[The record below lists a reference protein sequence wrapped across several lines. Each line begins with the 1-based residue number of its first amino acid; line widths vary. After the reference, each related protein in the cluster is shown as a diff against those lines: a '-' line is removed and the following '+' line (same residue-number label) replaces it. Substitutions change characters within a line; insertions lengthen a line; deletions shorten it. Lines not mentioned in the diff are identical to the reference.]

1 MKAGMVLG
9 AVIAG
14 LLIVSQS
21 ELAGPASAAEPSKVG
36 MIQQRTIIEKTKAGK
51 RAMDSLKEFQGS
63 RQRII
68 AADDEE
74 LKKLEDTLKSQ
85 ENGLSEAAKQE
96 KQEQFRVKF
105 ENYQRRIQDF
115 NREIQQK
122 QKEVADD
129 FQKKVDEAVQA
140 VAEKGGFTAV
150 IDEGGAAT
158 IQVVLYAHPSVNLT
172 DQVVKEF
179 NRRNK

>member
-1 MKAGMVLG
+1 MKAGMVFG
-9 AVIAG
+9 AVAMG
-14 LLIVSQS
+14 LLVWFQ
-21 ELAGPASAAEPSKVG
+21 AGSASAAESVKIGV
-36 MIQQRTIIEKTKAGK
+36 IQQRTVVERTKAGK
-51 RAMDSLKEFQGS
+51 RAMESLKEFQAS

-74 LKKLEDTLKSQ
+74 LKKLEDAVKSQ
-85 ENGLSEAAKQE
+85 ENGLSDAAKLE

-122 QKEVADD
+122 EKEVADE
-129 FQKKVDEAVQA
+129 FMKKIDEAVQA

-158 IQVVLYAHPSVNLT
+158 IQIVLYANASVNLT
-172 DQVVKEF
+172 EQVIKEF
-179 NRRNK
+179 DRRNK

>member
-1 MKAGMVLG
+1 MKVG
-9 AVIAG
+9 AASVAVAAG
-14 LLIVSQS
+14 LAMMLQ
-21 ELAGPASAAEPSKVG
+21 AGLASAAESVKVG
-36 MIQQRTIIEKTKAGK
+36 VIQQRTIIEKTKAGK
-51 RAMDSLKEFQGS
+51 RALESLKEFQAS

-74 LKKLEDTLKSQ
+74 LKKLEDALKSQ
-85 ENGLSEAAKQE
+85 ESGLSEAAKQE

-122 QKEVADD
+122 QQEVTGE
-129 FQKKVDEAVQA
+129 FQKKIDEAVEA

-150 IDEGGAAT
+150 LDEGGAAT
-158 IQVVLYAHPSVNLT
+158 IQVVLYAHTSVNLT
-172 DQVVKEF
+172 EQVIKEF
-179 NRRNK
+179 DRRNK

>member
-1 MKAGMVLG
+1 MRAGMALWAMV
-9 AVIAG
+9 AWVMV
-14 LLIVSQS
+14 VS
-21 ELAGPASAAEPSKVG
+21 LAGPVSAAEPVKVG
-36 MIQQRTIIEKTKAGK
+36 VIQQRTIIEKTKAGK
-51 RAMDSLKEFQGS
+51 RAMETLKEFQAS

-74 LKKLEDTLKSQ
+74 LKKLEDALKSQ
-85 ENGLSEAAKQE
+85 ESGLSEAAKKD

-122 QKEVADD
+122 QQEVTGE
-129 FQKKVDEAVQA
+129 FQKKIDDAVQA
-140 VAEKGGFTAV
+140 VAEKGGFVAV

-158 IQVVLYAHPSVNLT
+158 IQVVLYAHASVNLT
-172 DQVVKEF
+172 EQVVKEF
-179 NRRNK
+179 DRRNK